1 MSSPETISKRSF
13 LALLHVPRFAVLLA
27 LSACAAATQNSPS
40 VSREVEPPSTWDSA
54 IFFSIADSTMFPEL
68 PYRAWATFSMRG
80 ELPRIVDGSLQF
92 RGPDGELRSPW
103 ISLPLDGAQE
113 RTITISLVVDDESGA
128 QSTAEY
134 QLTVQRDV
142 LYEMY
147 LGVTTRTLPQP
158 NAQALEGVRSFPVR
172 ATAQRL
178 PSDSLVIGYKTR
190 TRNCSDC

>member
-1 MSSPETISKRSF
+1 MPSPETISKRSF
-13 LALLHVPRFAVLLA
+13 LALLHVPRFAVLLV

-54 IFFSIADSTMFPEL
+54 IFFSIADSTTLPEL
-68 PYRAWATFSMRG
+68 PYEAWAEFSMRG
-80 ELPRIVDGSLQF
+80 ELPRIVAGSHQF

-103 ISLPLDGAQE
+103 LSLPLNGAQE
-113 RTITISLVVDDESGA
+113 RDITIRVVMKDQGGA

-134 QLTVQRDV
+134 TLTVQRDV
-142 LYEMY
+142 LYEMHI
-147 LGVTTRTLPQP
+147 GVGNRTQP
-158 NAQALEGVRSFPVR
+158 HAPALLGVRSFPVQ

-190 TRNCSDC
+190 TRN